1 MLCLLGAHTRFLS
14 VYVISDVNILA
25 GPCGLV
31 FNQQTCLKALL
42 QVFNILSSA
51 VEARLQSLAQG
62 S

>member
-1 MLCLLGAHTRFLS
+1 MLCLLGAHTKFLS

-31 FNQQTCLKALL
+31 LL
-42 QVFNILSSA
+42 VDLLEGASPSVQHPIL
-51 VEARLQSLAQG
+51 G